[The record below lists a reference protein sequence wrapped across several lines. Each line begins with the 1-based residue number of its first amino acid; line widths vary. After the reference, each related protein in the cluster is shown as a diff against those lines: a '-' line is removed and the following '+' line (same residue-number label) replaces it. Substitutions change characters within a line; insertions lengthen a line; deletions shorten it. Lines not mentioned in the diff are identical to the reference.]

1 MPHKNGLTTWLLFFF
16 QNGKNLGRSDDANGE
31 DSLRTPARDLVC
43 SIVCS
48 SILSS
53 MYPASWSLFFL
64 RSLGR
69 RVQEKSPLQV
79 PWPWVAY
86 EQPHSLGEPARRLRP
101 WVEQCTALFNL
112 LETDLKPHA
121 ACPMIRLLT
130 LT

>member
-1 MPHKNGLTTWLLFFF
+1 MVTFFF
-16 QNGKNLGRSDDANGE
+16 FWKMAKIRVGQTTLNGE
-31 DSLRTPARDLVC
+31 DGLRTPSRDLVC

-53 MYPASWSLFFL
+53 MFPASRSLFFL
-64 RSLGR
+64 RSLDQ

-86 EQPHSLGEPARRLRP
+86 EQPHSLGEPARRLGRGSSN
-101 WVEQCTALFNL
+101 VRHSSTF
-112 LETDLKPHA
+112 LKPHA